1 MPSVEGE
8 ENGEE
13 EVDRSPNEDENM
25 SEDEDEESSLSS
37 DESSSESSI
46 DETENERR
54 RNECLNDMADLE
66 RQFSDLK
73 EQLYRERIS
82 QVEKKLNESLINNSC
97 HNLSLIT
104 ECAMEYTG
112 PVNELKEMCEI
123 RIEVAGILRDCR
135 LGNVKHKYDADE
147 QAAIQHFESEKL
159 ALMESM
165 KQELEEKIRK
175 LEEDKQNMDISADI
189 WLESQSLNKKHR
201 KSSDGSMISDKRRKP
216 VTVTDILFNSPYI
229 VYMLREMD
237 ILEDWAAIRKAKG
250 ALARRRQNSGCQLEN
265 SPFSARYEDG
275 KLYYEGEWFHKGDHI
290 LIESRNDTHSSAF
303 VTGINTG
310 EVWVRK
316 GDGSKTKLYIGQLQK
331 GKYKIRK
338 T

>member
-1 MPSVEGE
+1 MPSVDGE

-13 EVDRSPNEDENM
+13 EVERSPNEDENM
-25 SEDEDEESSLSS
+25 SEEEEEESSLSS

-82 QVEKKLNESLINNSC
+82 QVEKKLDEVQS
-97 HNLSLIT
+97 

-112 PVNELKEMCEI
+112 PVSELKEMCEI
-123 RIEVAGILRDCR
+123 RIEVAG
-135 LGNVKHKYDADE
+135 NVRNKYDADE
-147 QAAIQHFESEKL
+147 QAAKQHYESEKL

-175 LEEDKQNMDISADI
+175 LEEDKQNMDISA
-189 WLESQSLNKKHR
+189 
-201 KSSDGSMISDKRRKP
+201 G
-216 VTVTDILFNSPYI
+216 
-229 VYMLREMD
+229 
-237 ILEDWAAIRKAKG
+237 
-250 ALARRRQNSGCQLEN
+250 GCQSEK

-275 KLYYEGEWFHKGDHI
+275 KLYYEGEWFHKGDHV
-290 LIESRNDTHSSAF
+290 LIESRNDTQSSAI

-316 GDGSKTKLYIGQLQK
+316 GDGSKTKLDIGQLLK
-331 GKYKIRK
+331 GKYRIKES
-338 T
+338 

>member
-1 MPSVEGE
+1 MPSVDGE

-13 EVDRSPNEDENM
+13 EVERSPNEDENM

-82 QVEKKLNESLINNSC
+82 QVEKKLEEVKS
-97 HNLSLIT
+97 

-112 PVNELKEMCEI
+112 PVSELKEMCEI

-135 LGNVKHKYDADE
+135 LGNVRNKYDADE
-147 QAAIQHFESEKL
+147 QAAIQHYESEKL

-165 KQELEEKIRK
+165 KHELEEKIRK

-189 WLESQSLNKKHR
+189 WLESQSVNKRHR
-201 KSSDGSMISDKRRKP
+201 KSSDGSMFSDKRRKP
-216 VTVTDILFNSPYI
+216 VTVTDILLR
-229 VYMLREMD
+229 YMLLKLCIIV
-237 ILEDWAAIRKAKG
+237 IL
-250 ALARRRQNSGCQLEN
+250 
-265 SPFSARYEDG
+265 F
-275 KLYYEGEWFHKGDHI
+275 
-290 LIESRNDTHSSAF
+290 
-303 VTGINTG
+303 
-310 EVWVRK
+310 
-316 GDGSKTKLYIGQLQK
+316 
-331 GKYKIRK
+331 
-338 T
+338 